1 MRIKKMNPLIK
12 QIKEEEQENTL
23 KELIDLELTV
33 YLYEEL
39 VNKEED
45 FISINNFLEKVLENE
60 EIKALE
66 DDFCIKSYVEEAIHN
81 ANKDWRFDVL
91 N

>member
-1 MRIKKMNPLIK
+1 MNPLIK
-12 QIKEEEQENTL
+12 QIKEEEQEDML

-39 VNKEED
+39 VNKEENT
-45 FISINNFLEKVLENE
+45 ISISNFITKVLENE
-60 EIKALE
+60 EIEALE

-81 ANKDWRFDVL
+81 ANKDWRFDML